1 MSAGG
6 PGAETTDSGDEPEPP
21 EAFEWSDDMLED
33 QANKL
38 QILIVI
44 YDIYFS
50 ANFFRGRMRL
60 DIAF

>member
-50 ANFFRGRMRL
+50 ANFSADG
-60 DIAF
+60 